1 MPNPYITPRT
11 FAFLKELAANNDREW
26 FNARKERY
34 HAEVRD
40 PLLAFV
46 ADFGPRLA
54 KISKNLVADP
64 RPVGGSLFRIYRD
77 TRFSGDKRPYKTHAG
92 LTFRHVDGRDVHG
105 PIFYLHLEPGSVFMA
120 AGIWRPDGET
130 LGKIRDAIVA
140 RPDRWKR
147 VLASRGVALD
157 AGHERLKR
165 PPRGYDPEH
174 PCVEDLKRK
183 SFTASTRF
191 SQKQACAPDFPA
203 RFATA
208 CRQKTPLM
216 EFLTHAVGLPW

>member
-11 FAFLKELAANNDREW
+11 FQFLKALATHNDRAW
-26 FNARKERY
+26 FNDHKQRY
-34 HAEVRD
+34 LDEVRD
-40 PLLAFV
+40 PLLALV
-46 ADFGPRLA
+46 ADFAPRLA
-54 KISKNLVADP
+54 KISKNFVADP

-92 LTFRHVDGRDVHG
+92 MSFRHIDGRDVHG
-105 PIFYLHLEPGSVFMA
+105 PVFYLHLEPGRVFMA
-120 AGIWRPDGET
+120 AGLWRPDVDS
-130 LGKIRDAIVA
+130 LGKIRDAIVE

-147 VLASRGVALD
+147 VLKSRGLAID

-165 PPRGYDPEH
+165 PPRGYDAEH
-174 PCVEDLKRK
+174 PFVEDLKRK
-183 SFTASTRF
+183 SFTASTSF
-191 SQKQACAPDFPA
+191 NQKQACAPDFPT

-216 EFLTHAVGLPW
+216 EFLTNAVGLPW